1 MGVSPLV
8 RVSLRSL
15 GSVFLPMTVLSWEGS
30 SGIRV
35 VVPVGSFWA
44 EVGEVVRGM
53 GRLSCYAGGD
63 IPGCNVPELS
73 RGLGPWI

>member
-1 MGVSPLV
+1 MEVSPLV

-44 EVGEVVRGM
+44 EVGEVV
-53 GRLSCYAGGD
+53 
-63 IPGCNVPELS
+63 
-73 RGLGPWI
+73 